1 MKDSPREKSLK
12 RITDYPKLF
21 VLAAIGFYRR
31 RLSPLKRMP
40 TCKYYPTC
48 SQYAAEAVSEWGVF
62 VGGALTIWR
71 LLRCNPYSRGGIDYV
86 PRRPKKNASPVYG
99 GVIRIYYYR

>member
-1 MKDSPREKSLK
+1 MKN
-12 RITDYPKLF
+12 YPKQF
-21 VLAAIGFYRR
+21 VLAAIRFYQRY
-31 RLSPLKRMP
+31 LSPLKRMR

-48 SQYAAEAVSEWGVF
+48 SEYAAQAVSEWGVF

>member
-1 MKDSPREKSLK
+1 MKN
-12 RITDYPKLF
+12 YPQRL

-62 VGGALTIWR
+62 VGGALSLWR
-71 LLRCNPYSRGGIDYV
+71 LLRCNQFSRGGIDYV
-86 PRRPKKNASPVYG
+86 PRRRKPDESAAFAG
-99 GVIRIYYYR
+99 IIRIYYF